1 MITLPGPLD
10 KLPSIRKLASLLFL
24 LASALVLTRDS
35 FPQNQRTIIMDNP
48 RAPLLL
54 TTPNLE
60 NPLHHHHHHHR
71 ARRTRRAARL
81 RSAVVASGSSIST
94 SSSAGSSPP
103 PPPLRGGAAAAAS
116 TRRHMVA
123 LARAYRAARTR
134 PRPVVGGGKGKKEER
149 GEQEEYC
156 FAVEEEGKEKKKEME
171 RADESPFEKAMARMR
186 ELVGRGPSTADGL
199 LPPRREDGR
208 AGLENGRAGKGK
220 VRGAGWHRRGY
231 RDRGGFMWI
240 NVKEGTYGP
249 VRGREASERETM
261 RGFVRDVFD
270 SHASATDSAGGYAD
284 LFFRKKSLVRM
295 LVDLENRG
303 LPDEEALVCDYF
315 DGGETVYFKVYDKEG
330 VECSPY

>member
-10 KLPSIRKLASLLFL
+10 KLPSIRNLASLLFL
-24 LASALVLTRDS
+24 LANALVLTRDS
-35 FPQNQRTIIMDNP
+35 FPQNQNQRTIIMDNP
-48 RAPLLL
+48 RRAPLLL
-54 TTPNLE
+54 TTPTPNLE
-60 NPLHHHHHHHR
+60 NPLQHHHHHR
-71 ARRTRRAARL
+71 ARRARRAARL
-81 RSAVVASGSSIST
+81 RSAVVASGSTGI
-94 SSSAGSSPP
+94 SPP
-103 PPPLRGGAAAAAS
+103 PPPLRGAAS

-123 LARAYRAARTR
+123 LARAYRAARTTR
-134 PRPVVGGGKGKKEER
+134 PQPIGGGGKEEQ
-149 GEQEEYC
+149 GEQEEEEYC
-156 FAVEEEGKEKKKEME
+156 FAVEEEERSEKEKKEKENG
-171 RADESPFEKAMARMR
+171 FEKAMARMR
-186 ELVGRGPSTADGL
+186 EELVGRGPLTLTADDGL

-208 AGLENGRAGKGK
+208 AGLLENGKGKK

-231 RDRGGFMWI
+231 RDQDGCMWI

-261 RGFVRDVFD
+261 RGFVRGVFD
-270 SHASATDSAGGYAD
+270 SHASTTTDCAGGYAD
-284 LFFRKKSLVRM
+284 LLFRKKSLVRM